1 MGQPMSSSY
10 ENRWLSAGD
19 DTKKGSPLVGRRK
32 SITNEENKSSNASNK
47 DNTKQKGKENAN
59 KPHNNNNNPN
69 QPPKKSQKDMTKAER
84 RAIQEKQ
91 RQEKEARIAAGLP
104 KSAKQAAELEAKK
117 PAASK
122 AASANA
128 NPAADNDAN
137 KQKKKALSKN
147 QQNQVPWLLHLEA
160 PKTSESLTKDLHPAV
175 LQLGLYFSEHKIVG
189 SNARCVAMLEI
200 FSKVRKRERKM
211 RGASSVLNFLLLLQV
226 ISDHK
231 APSDA
236 TFSRHIQKHLDPHI
250 AYLLSI
256 RPMSL
261 SMRECIRWLKKEM
274 ADIVEEDPPL
284 SDDDA
289 RNRLIERIGHFIR
302 ERITM
307 ADQLIVQNGLQKIQD
322 GDVILTYAKS
332 SVVESLLLET
342 KKKGIDFRVI
352 VVDSRPLFEG
362 KHLLRRLVAAGIDC
376 SYHLLSSVYV
386 ALKSVTKVI
395 MGAHAL
401 LNNGAVYSRIGSS
414 MVAMA
419 ASDKQIPVM
428 ICCETYKFV
437 NRTQVDSFV
446 LNELGN
452 PDELVNTKS
461 TTNTH
466 FASKPDDS
474 AVLASWRDQSD
485 LKLLNLLYDVTPSKY
500 ITLVVTEV
508 GLIPCTSAP
517 VVSYFCLVD
526 YVSSVNINRVY
537 TLFSSLL
544 RFGVN
549 TSKFKK
555 RCVYFCKLVINDF
568 FFFNSEE
575 FGKRTA

>member
-1 MGQPMSSSY
+1 MEPTKSNPLGIVNATGKVSGSPNMGQPMSSSY
-10 ENRWLSAGD
+10 ENRWLGD
-19 DTKKGSPLVGRRK
+19 EKKSPLAHRK
-32 SITNEENKSSNASNK
+32 SLTTEESSSTPSTPSK
-47 DNTKQKGKENAN
+47 KGKEN
-59 KPHNNNNNPN
+59 PQ
-69 QPPKKSQKDMTKAER
+69 QPAKKSQKEMTKAER

-91 RQEKEARIAAGLP
+91 REEKAKRMTAQQPNKAGNNAKNDKSKAPAAP
-104 KSAKQAAELEAKK
+104 AAVVAKK
-117 PAASK
+117 K
-122 AASANA
+122 TVT
-128 NPAADNDAN
+128 
-137 KQKKKALSKN
+137 KG
-147 QQNQVPWLLHLEA
+147 QQNQAPWLLHLDA
-160 PKTSESLTKDLHPAV
+160 PKRPEATKDLHPAV
-175 LQLGLYFSEHKIVG
+175 VQLGLYFSEHKIVG

-200 FSKVRKRERKM
+200 FAKVIE
-211 RGASSVLNFLLLLQV
+211 
-226 ISDHK
+226 DHK
-231 APSDA
+231 PPSDA

-250 AYLLSI
+250 AYLLSV

-289 RNRLIERIGHFIR
+289 RSRLIEHIGHFIR

-307 ADQLIVQNGLQKIQD
+307 ADQLIIQNGLQKIQN

-342 KKKGIDFRVI
+342 KKKGIDFKVI

-362 KHLLRRLVAAGIDC
+362 KHLLRRLTAAGIDC
-376 SYHLLSSVYV
+376 SYHLLSSIYV
-386 ALKSVTKVI
+386 ALKSVTKVL

-452 PDELVNTKS
+452 PDDLVNTVNNKDE
-461 TTNTH
+461 
-466 FASKPDDS
+466 PV
-474 AVLASWRDQSD
+474 VLDQWRDQPD
-485 LKLLNLLYDVTPSKY
+485 LRLLNILYDVTPSKY

-517 VVSYFCLVD
+517 VIWREY
-526 YVSSVNINRVY
+526 N
-537 TLFSSLL
+537 
-544 RFGVN
+544 
-549 TSKFKK
+549 
-555 RCVYFCKLVINDF
+555 
-568 FFFNSEE
+568 EE
-575 FGKRTA
+575 FGKRVA

>member
-1 MGQPMSSSY
+1 M
-10 ENRWLSAGD
+10 
-19 DTKKGSPLVGRRK
+19 
-32 SITNEENKSSNASNK
+32 
-47 DNTKQKGKENAN
+47 
-59 KPHNNNNNPN
+59 
-69 QPPKKSQKDMTKAER
+69 
-84 RAIQEKQ
+84 
-91 RQEKEARIAAGLP
+91 IA
-104 KSAKQAAELEAKK
+104 
-117 PAASK
+117 
-122 AASANA
+122 
-128 NPAADNDAN
+128 
-137 KQKKKALSKN
+137 
-147 QQNQVPWLLHLEA
+147 
-160 PKTSESLTKDLHPAV
+160 
-175 LQLGLYFSEHKIVG
+175 
-189 SNARCVAMLEI
+189 
-200 FSKVRKRERKM
+200 
-211 RGASSVLNFLLLLQV
+211 
-226 ISDHK
+226 DHK
-231 APSDA
+231 PPSDA

-274 ADIVEEDPPL
+274 ADIVEQDPPL
-284 SDDDA
+284 SDDEA
-289 RNRLIERIGHFIR
+289 RTRLIEHIGHFIR

-307 ADQLIVQNGLQKIQD
+307 ADKLIVQNGLQKIQD

-342 KKKGIDFRVI
+342 KKKGIDFKVI

-401 LNNGAVYSRIGSS
+401 LNNGAIYSRIGSS

-452 PDELVNTKS
+452 PDDLVNVQAKEQE
-461 TTNTH
+461 
-466 FASKPDDS
+466 ASILS
-474 AVLASWRDQSD
+474 SWREQPD
-485 LKLLNLLYDVTPSKY
+485 LRLLNLLYDVTPSKF
-500 ITLVVTEV
+500 ISLVVTEV

-517 VVSYFCLVD
+517 VVSFTCCL
-526 YVSSVNINRVY
+526 
-537 TLFSSLL
+537 LL
-544 RFGVN
+544 SFVLTNSFLLCRFGVN
-549 TSKFKK
+549 TSKDHLSLF
-555 RCVYFCKLVINDF
+555 IHF
-568 FFFNSEE
+568 FFLQLIFFIVRNLVNGFINAIVDENKKYFSLLI
-575 FGKRTA
+575 FLVN